1 MRNMKEFPVYPS
13 ESVAD
18 WVMPWPSFEVDAE
31 RTGLM
36 VIDYQNYSVNPQ
48 CGLTSMIKKRYPAI
62 AEYYVPRIKQ
72 TVQNTRRILDAF
84 RRSNRRVIF
93 TRHGALLPDSS
104 DMIARRRKR
113 DMDAVVMTESPS
125 LWCKGSFE
133 HEIIT
138 ELAPRDN
145 ELVIDKN
152 TSSPFNGTGVDHLL
166 RNMNLNTLVMT
177 GMAPDMCVETTAR
190 AAADRGYNVIVVD
203 DAVATFVA
211 EHHRAAL
218 SALARVFGQVWDTE
232 KVLSL

>member
-104 DMIARRRKR
+104 DMIARRSGHDRKSVP
-113 DMDAVVMTESPS
+113 VV
-125 LWCKGSFE
+125 
-133 HEIIT
+133 
-138 ELAPRDN
+138 
-145 ELVIDKN
+145 
-152 TSSPFNGTGVDHLL
+152 
-166 RNMNLNTLVMT
+166 
-177 GMAPDMCVETTAR
+177 
-190 AAADRGYNVIVVD
+190 
-203 DAVATFVA
+203 
-211 EHHRAAL
+211 
-218 SALARVFGQVWDTE
+218 
-232 KVLSL
+232 